1 MGMEKQGHVYLGS
14 FQPQFRVTYLEA
26 VLLIMHGIINGLHV
40 TFLAENMLVGNTFI
54 IGLSVSRD

>member
-1 MGMEKQGHVYLGS
+1 M
-14 FQPQFRVTYLEA
+14 TYLEA

-40 TFLAENMLVGNTFI
+40 TFLAENMLVRNTFI